1 MSTCKQWREG
11 DENVCTCGFR
21 WDINE
26 DDPHRYA
33 EEAKAQAL
41 VEEEHQG
48 DRDVARYE
56 KGRETINRLKKELN
70 Q

>member
-26 DDPHRYA
+26 DDPHPPTL
-33 EEAKAQAL
+33 EEYHQAKGPEKRLYPPQRPS
-41 VEEEHQG
+41 Q
-48 DRDVARYE
+48 
-56 KGRETINRLKKELN
+56 KGRETLDKLRKELD

>member
-26 DDPHRYA
+26 DDPHPS
-33 EEAKAQAL
+33 
-41 VEEEHQG
+41 EEEKRQAEG
-48 DRDVARYE
+48 Q
-56 KGRETINRLKKELN
+56 KRLKELRDKLEKPA
-70 Q
+70 